1 MSLVKWV
8 DIDRWTEIDLEDLN
22 KQSETLSTEETK
34 DIIKD
39 ALFTIKN
46 SYSLLEKK
54 KSTKEKRDRMT
65 KERINILIRLG
76 FQIRFKEPTPPNQTA
91 QEQSEGMPES
101 PPESLPTNS

>member
-22 KQSETLSTEETK
+22 KQAETLTTEESK

-76 FQIRFKEPTPPNQTA
+76 FQIRFKEPSQSSGSSAP
-91 QEQSEGMPES
+91 QEG
-101 PPESLPTNS
+101 PPEAKTETVTNNS